1 MCRRRATTTIAS
13 KRAGVHVLG
22 YTIEAQP
29 LCLNTSTVFAQR
41 RLQRVLTGHGAARL
55 GSKGHVSREPH
66 PLTFASAQSLW
77 CGDMSA
83 ATHPAGVRRSAA
95 PDPHIVKLGKLML
108 SRAPRLGEA
117 MADLLCREIDAYS
130 DGTVVTKDEVR
141 DSCVA
146 NVTFIF
152 DSLAGDGDVDVSPAE
167 HTGTA
172 RALAGVPLP
181 AVMTAYRIGFRFM
194 WEQTLAAARAA
205 AIPTDSIL
213 DATARVFLAQDTF
226 TQAMATAYR
235 QQLTAQILEQEEE
248 RSALVEAL
256 LSRRITDT
264 QSLWEAADLL
274 RLPTSGP
281 YVVVAAEL
289 PAIGKLGLPTI
300 ENKLSIRDIRSAW
313 RLLPD
318 LQVGIVHLRGPAT
331 VETLDRVVEVL
342 RQAAIARVGISS
354 PFHELAE
361 TSDALRFARLA
372 VTGKPS
378 PDSLVAVFDDST
390 LAVAAVSAPEVMAR
404 IRSSV
409 LGRLNALPTEERTV
423 LLDTFHA
430 WLDAGGSA
438 NDTAAKIYCHPNTV
452 RHRLHRI
459 EELTGR
465 SLSRPKD
472 LAELCL
478 AFEVERRLP

>member
-1 MCRRRATTTIAS
+1 MT
-13 KRAGVHVLG
+13 
-22 YTIEAQP
+22 
-29 LCLNTSTVFAQR
+29 
-41 RLQRVLTGHGAARL
+41 
-55 GSKGHVSREPH
+55 
-66 PLTFASAQSLW
+66 
-77 CGDMSA
+77 A
-83 ATHPAGVRRSAA
+83 ATHPVGERRGAA
-95 PDPHIVKLGKLML
+95 PDPHIVELGKLML
-108 SRAPRLGEA
+108 AQAPKLGKG
-117 MADLLCREIDAYS
+117 MADLLCQEIEAYR
-130 DGTVVTKDEVR
+130 DGTVVAKEQVAQ
-141 DSCVA
+141 SCVA

-152 DSLAGDGDVDVSPAE
+152 DSLAGNTAVDVSLAE

-194 WEQTLAAARAA
+194 WEQTIATARAA
-205 AIPTDSIL
+205 AVPTDSIL

-226 TQAMATAYR
+226 TQAMSAAYR

-256 LSRRITDT
+256 LSHRITDS

-318 LQVGIVHLRGPAT
+318 LQVGIVHLRGHATPAA
-331 VETLDRVVEVL
+331 LGKLVEVL
-342 RQAAIARVGISS
+342 RQAATARVGISP

-372 VTGKPS
+372 VAGKPLE
-378 PDSLVAVFDDST
+378 DSLVTVFDDT
-390 LAVAAVSAPEVMAR
+390 PLAVAAVSAPEVMAK

-409 LGRLNALPTEERTV
+409 LGSLDELPPEERT
-423 LLDTFHA
+423 LLLNTFRA
-430 WLDAGGSA
+430 WVEAGGSA
-438 NDTAAKIYCHPNTV
+438 NDTAAAIYCHPNTV

-459 EELTGR
+459 EELTAR

>member
-1 MCRRRATTTIAS
+1 
-13 KRAGVHVLG
+13 
-22 YTIEAQP
+22 
-29 LCLNTSTVFAQR
+29 
-41 RLQRVLTGHGAARL
+41 
-55 GSKGHVSREPH
+55 
-66 PLTFASAQSLW
+66 
-77 CGDMSA
+77 MSA
-83 ATHPAGVRRSAA
+83 ARYPAGVRRGAA
-95 PDPHIVKLGKLML
+95 PDTHIAELGKLML
-108 SRAPRLGEA
+108 SRAPRLGKA
-117 MADLLCREIDAYS
+117 MGDLLCREIDAYS

-152 DSLAGDGDVDVSPAE
+152 DSLAGDADVDVSPAE

-194 WEQTLAAARAA
+194 WERTLAAARAA
-205 AIPTDSIL
+205 SIPTDSIL

-256 LSRRITDT
+256 LSRRITDSH
-264 QSLWEAADLL
+264 SLWEAADLL
-274 RLPTSGP
+274 RLPTTGP
-281 YVVVAAEL
+281 YVVVAADL

-318 LQVGIVHLRGPAT
+318 LQVGIVHLRGPSTA
-331 VETLDRVVEVL
+331 ETLDRVVEVL
-342 RQAAIARVGISS
+342 RQAATARVGISP
-354 PFHELAE
+354 PFQDLAE

-378 PDSLVAVFDDST
+378 GESLISVFDDT
-390 LAVAAVSAPEVMAR
+390 PLAVAAVSAPDVMAK
-404 IRSSV
+404 IKALV
-409 LGRLNALPTEERTV
+409 LQRLDELPADERTI
-423 LLDTFHA
+423 LIDTFQA
-430 WLDAGGSA
+430 WLEAGGSA

>member
-1 MCRRRATTTIAS
+1 
-13 KRAGVHVLG
+13 
-22 YTIEAQP
+22 
-29 LCLNTSTVFAQR
+29 
-41 RLQRVLTGHGAARL
+41 
-55 GSKGHVSREPH
+55 
-66 PLTFASAQSLW
+66 
-77 CGDMSA
+77 MSA
-83 ATHPAGVRRSAA
+83 VPHADGIRPRGA
-95 PDPHIVKLGKLML
+95 PDPHIVELSKLML
-108 SRAPRLGEA
+108 ARAPELGEQL
-117 MADLLCREIDAYS
+117 ADRLFSEIDAYG

-141 DSCVA
+141 ASCVA
-146 NVTFIF
+146 NLTFVF
-152 DSLAGDGDVDVSPAE
+152 HTLAGHADVDVSPAE
-167 HTGTA
+167 HTGAA

-194 WEQTLAAARAA
+194 WEETLAAARAA
-205 AIPTDSIL
+205 GVPTESML

-226 TQAMATAYR
+226 TQAMTSAYR

-289 PAIGKLGLPTI
+289 PAIGKLGLPAI
-300 ENKLSIRDIRSAW
+300 ENKLSARDIRSAW

-318 LQVGIVHLRGPAT
+318 LQVGIVHVRTPDT
-331 VETLDRVVEVL
+331 VGTLIGVL
-342 RQAAIARVGISS
+342 RQAATVRVGISP
-354 PFHELAE
+354 PFDDLAE

-378 PDSLVAVFDDST
+378 GDSLVTVFDDT
-390 LAVAAVSAPEVMAR
+390 PLAIAAVSAPEVMAK

-409 LGRLNALPTEERTV
+409 LRGLNELPPAERTI
-423 LLDTFHA
+423 LFDTFRA
-430 WLDAGGSA
+430 WLQADGSA
-438 NDTAAKIYCHPNTV
+438 NDTATKIFCHPNTV
-452 RHRLHRI
+452 RHRLRRI

-465 SLSRPKD
+465 SLSRPRD
-472 LAELCL
+472 IAELCL
-478 AFEVERRLP
+478 AFEVEQRLP

>member
-1 MCRRRATTTIAS
+1 MFRAYFQGDLGDFAPQCLRKQQAGVFGVTAHIRSAPGIGFWGMGVAS
-13 KRAGVHVLG
+13 K
-22 YTIEAQP
+22 T
-29 LCLNTSTVFAQR
+29 
-41 RLQRVLTGHGAARL
+41 
-55 GSKGHVSREPH
+55 
-66 PLTFASAQSLW
+66 
-77 CGDMSA
+77 D
-83 ATHPAGVRRSAA
+83 GVRRGATI
-95 PDPHIVKLGKLML
+95 DPHVVELSKLML
-108 SRAPRLGEA
+108 SRAPKLGRA
-117 MADLLCREIDAYS
+117 MADLLCRDIDAYR
-130 DGTVVTKDEVR
+130 DGSVVTKDQVAE
-141 DSCVA
+141 SCAA
-146 NVTFIF
+146 NVAFIF
-152 DSLAGDGDVDVSPAE
+152 YSLTGGADVDVSPAE
-167 HTGTA
+167 RTGIA

-194 WEQTLAAARAA
+194 WEETLAAARAA
-205 AIPTDSIL
+205 AIPTDAIL
-213 DATARVFLAQDTF
+213 DATARIFFAQETF
-226 TQAMATAYR
+226 TQAMASAYR
-235 QQLTAQILEQEEE
+235 QQLTTQILEREEE

-256 LSRRITDT
+256 LSRRMTDT

-289 PAIGKLGLPTI
+289 PAIGRLGLPAI
-300 ENKLSIRDIRSAW
+300 ENKLSARDVRSAW

-318 LQVGIVHLRGPAT
+318 LQVGIVHLKGPKTTDALD
-331 VETLDRVVEVL
+331 TLSQVL
-342 RQAAIARVGISS
+342 REAATARVGISP

-378 PDSLVAVFDDST
+378 GESLVSVFEDT
-390 LAVAAVSAPEVMAR
+390 PLAVAAVSAPEVMAKIKSLLLR
-404 IRSSV
+404 RFDE
-409 LGRLNALPTEERTV
+409 LPAEERTI
-423 LLDTFHA
+423 LLDTFQA
-430 WLDAGGSA
+430 WLEAGGSA

-465 SLSRPKD
+465 SISRPKD

>member
-1 MCRRRATTTIAS
+1 MRT
-13 KRAGVHVLG
+13 
-22 YTIEAQP
+22 
-29 LCLNTSTVFAQR
+29 
-41 RLQRVLTGHGAARL
+41 
-55 GSKGHVSREPH
+55 
-66 PLTFASAQSLW
+66 
-77 CGDMSA
+77 
-83 ATHPAGVRRSAA
+83 
-95 PDPHIVKLGKLML
+95 PDI
-108 SRAPRLGEA
+108 
-117 MADLLCREIDAYS
+117 
-130 DGTVVTKDEVR
+130 
-141 DSCVA
+141 
-146 NVTFIF
+146 
-152 DSLAGDGDVDVSPAE
+152 DVSPAE

-226 TQAMATAYR
+226 TQAMSTAYR
-235 QQLTAQILEQEEE
+235 QRLTAQILEREEE

-256 LSRRITDT
+256 LSHRITDSH
-264 QSLWEAADLL
+264 SLWEAADLL

-289 PAIGKLGLPTI
+289 PTIGKLGLPTI

-318 LQVGIVHLRGPAT
+318 LQVGIVHLRGPVPAD
-331 VETLDRVVEVL
+331 TLGTLVEVL
-342 RQAAIARVGISS
+342 KAAATARVGISS
-354 PFHELAE
+354 LFHELAE

-372 VTGKPS
+372 VTGKPLS
-378 PDSLVAVFDDST
+378 DSLVAVFDDT
-390 LAVAAVSAPEVMAR
+390 PLALAAVSAPEAMAK

-409 LGRLNALPTEERTV
+409 LGPLYGLPAEERTV
-423 LLDTFHA
+423 LLDTFQA
-430 WLDAGGSA
+430 WLQAGGSA
-438 NDTAAKIYCHPNTV
+438 NETAAKIYCHPNTV

-465 SLSRPKD
+465 SLSRPTD